1 MSVAA
6 APRVRSG
13 PASQLWPALGLA
25 LAAAIAWFQPF
36 DIAFAWATRDSPPLR
51 AAAIVLMALV
61 GAAVGRRIGL
71 TVEGS
76 GEGRPLRDALVAAVV
91 VGVFCAL
98 CDWAWRPVLHPPYV
112 AALTR
117 IPLGVR
123 VLGFAARA
131 LNENIIYRL
140 FLGSL
145 LIWALGRVWKAPD
158 GRPARGAFW
167 TGFILAQ
174 GVNVWV
180 NVTGL
185 APVTPAGLLH
195 DLFRYVAPGV
205 VWGWLYW
212 RRGFAANELASTSVH
227 LVFQPLV
234 TLGL

>member
-6 APRVRSG
+6 ADAAR
-13 PASQLWPALGLA
+13 PAAPVHLWPVLGLA

-36 DIAFAWATRDSPPLR
+36 DLAFAWATGGSPPLR
-51 AAAIVLMALV
+51 AAAMVLMALV
-61 GAAVGRRIGL
+61 GAAAGRRIGL
-71 TVEGS
+71 GVESPGR
-76 GEGRPLRDALVAAVV
+76 GRPVRDALLAAVV

-98 CDWAWRPVLHPPYV
+98 CDWAWRPVLHPSYV
-112 AALTR
+112 AALTST
-117 IPLGVR
+117 PLGLR
-123 VLGFAARA
+123 VLWYAARA

-140 FLGSL
+140 FLSSL
-145 LIWALGRVWKAPD
+145 LIWGLGRAWKAPD

-174 GVNVWV
+174 GANIWI

-185 APVTPAGLLH
+185 APLTAAGLLH

-205 VWGWLYW
+205 IWGWLYW